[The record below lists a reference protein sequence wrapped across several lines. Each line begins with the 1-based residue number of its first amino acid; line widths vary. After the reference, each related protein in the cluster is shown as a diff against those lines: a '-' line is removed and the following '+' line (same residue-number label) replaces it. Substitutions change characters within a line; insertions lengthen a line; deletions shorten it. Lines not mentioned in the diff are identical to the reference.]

1 VEGYLGP
8 DLVSD
13 VEYVGKEPNRAT
25 VNFRQM
31 ATRNAERIELFSNA
45 RETETKPDG
54 TFYAAECLRQVC
66 EPRRRLRP
74 RPTAQGL
81 SLSLFLFLF
90 LSVA

>member
-1 VEGYLGP
+1 MEGYLGP
-8 DLVSD
+8 DLVSN

-25 VNFRQM
+25 LNFKQM

-66 EPRRRLRP
+66 GCPSSLRVHP
-74 RPTAQGL
+74 LCVCYSA
-81 SLSLFLFLF
+81 
-90 LSVA
+90 A